1 MNTFKNVWTDTY
13 SIQWRDTTA
22 NGLTGIVAMMNFF
35 QESAWHHA
43 DYLGF
48 GLEKSA
54 EQDQAWV
61 IVRFKIVM
69 DRYPSWADSIKVDTW
84 PSGRDGVLAFRDFKI
99 STQEGELLGYGT
111 SAWMVINILTRRPK
125 KLDFLDSINL
135 YQFPGPVFQSQPGK
149 IILPE
154 HLEPEYIYKVRY
166 GDMDAHGHVNN
177 VRYAAMIMEG
187 FDQNW
192 HKSHF
197 LKSFEI
203 NFMHEAIQHDELSIK
218 LAHLENGDF
227 FASINRL
234 NDNQLI
240 VAAHLMWKKSNE

>member
-1 MNTFKNVWTDTY
+1 MNSFKNVWSDSY

-22 NGLTGIVAMMNFF
+22 NGFTGIVAMMHFF

-54 EQDQAWV
+54 EHQQVWV
-61 IVRFKIVM
+61 IVRFKVRM
-69 DRYPSWADSIKVDTW
+69 NRYPTWCESIKVETW
-84 PSGRDGVLAFRDFKI
+84 PSGREGLLAFRDFKI
-99 STQEGELLGYGT
+99 MTHEGEVLGYGT
-111 SAWMVINILTRRPK
+111 SAWMVISTLTRRPK
-125 KLDFLDSINL
+125 KLDFLDSISQ
-135 YQFPGPVFQSQPGK
+135 YHFPDPVFQSQPGK
-149 IILPE
+149 IILPN
-154 HLEPEYIYKVRY
+154 HLEPEYVYKVRY

-177 VRYAAMIMEG
+177 VRYSAMIMEA
-187 FDQNW
+187 FDQEW

-203 NFMHEAIQHDELSIK
+203 NFIQEALHCDELSVK
-218 LAHLENGDF
+218 LGHLENGDF

-234 NDNQLI
+234 NDNQLVI
-240 VAAHLMWKKSNE
+240 AAHLMWEKYS